1 MQKPVHPASH
11 RIVFIARRPNGA
23 VHIMMQVIDIGIR
36 ANFSQ
41 AMTAAIAAGL
51 FTRAAL
57 PI

>member
-1 MQKPVHPASH
+1 
-11 RIVFIARRPNGA
+11 
-23 VHIMMQVIDIGIR
+23 MMQVIDVGIR